1 MYYMFARDFFMQKF
15 SNFLIKVVTDASLTA
30 SVITTLERLRI
41 IVLLAFLSILA
52 IYFTVLEEEISFLS
66 LLVVSSSAPNI

>member
-1 MYYMFARDFFMQKF
+1 MHKF
-15 SNFLIKVVTDASLTA
+15 SNFPIKVVTDASLTA

-52 IYFTVLEEEISFLS
+52 IYFKVLEEEIFFLS